1 MISSSPHSSPCFP
14 PHTLAATTHTL
25 KSSGFPHG
33 CARMGEADFLEHT
46 AHFPVV
52 CHPSSISPPN
62 THSEIHTTE
71 MTPCE
76 VSDGAQTHAHCCI
89 KLKNQKENLPVVI
102 VSPDE
107 RLRVND
113 KQRKRHRGRKSFQ
126 RSLLFV
132 VKFEGESVQMQSLHL
147 GL

>member
-1 MISSSPHSSPCFP
+1 
-14 PHTLAATTHTL
+14 
-25 KSSGFPHG
+25 
-33 CARMGEADFLEHT
+33 
-46 AHFPVV
+46 
-52 CHPSSISPPN
+52 
-62 THSEIHTTE
+62 
-71 MTPCE
+71 MTPCD
-76 VSDGAQTHAHCCI
+76 VSDGAQTHTHCCI

-113 KQRKRHRGRKSFQ
+113 KQGKRHRGRKSFQ